1 MRAKMAR
8 QNSASRA
15 AAPSRERMLQA
26 AKSLFAKEGYENAS
40 TSAIAREAGSSE
52 SQLVKH
58 FGGKPGLL
66 EAVLDR
72 GWLEIAGQVNQAL
85 AFAPTPVAKL
95 GILSHT
101 MITFLDRDPAL
112 KQLLLLEGRR
122 VRRLGAKVAI
132 SSGFVNFVQWING
145 ILTEMQQ
152 CGVLRPEVRPQAVR
166 SALVGM
172 LEGMM
177 RDRMLA
183 KTMGFPAEFSADD
196 VPLLLTLVI
205 NGLSAHP
212 TEAPDSPRQIR
223 SANGSVQP

>member
-72 GWLEIAGQVNQAL
+72 GWLEITDQVNQAL
-85 AFAPTPVAKL
+85 AFAPTAIAKL

-101 MITFLDRDPAL
+101 MITALDRDPAL

-122 VRRLGAKVAI
+122 VRRQGGKVAI
-132 SSGFVNFVQWING
+132 SPGFLNFVGLIDG

-152 CGVLRPEVRPQAVR
+152 SGVLRPDVNAQAVR

-177 RDRMLA
+177 RDQFLA
-183 KTMGFPAEFSADD
+183 RTIGFPAGFRAED
-196 VPLLLTLVI
+196 V
-205 NGLSAHP
+205 
-212 TEAPDSPRQIR
+212 
-223 SANGSVQP
+223 

>member
-1 MRAKMAR
+1 M
-8 QNSASRA
+8 
-15 AAPSRERMLQA
+15 APSRERMLQA
-26 AKSLFAKEGYENAS
+26 AKSLFAKEGYEKAS

-72 GWLEIAGQVNQAL
+72 GWLEIAEQVNHAL
-85 AFAPTPVAKL
+85 AFAPTPIAKL

-122 VRRLGAKVAI
+122 VRRQGAKVAI
-132 SSGFVNFVQWING
+132 SSGFVNFVQLVDG
-145 ILTEMQQ
+145 ILTDMQQ
-152 CGVLRPEVRPQAVR
+152 SGVLRPEVRPQAVR

-183 KTMGFPAEFSADD
+183 KTMGFPAEFSAGD
-196 VPLLLTLVI
+196 VPLVLALVT
-205 NGLSAHP
+205 NGLLASPAEASG
-212 TEAPDSPRQIR
+212 TEPQNR
-223 SANGSVQP
+223 SASGTAQP